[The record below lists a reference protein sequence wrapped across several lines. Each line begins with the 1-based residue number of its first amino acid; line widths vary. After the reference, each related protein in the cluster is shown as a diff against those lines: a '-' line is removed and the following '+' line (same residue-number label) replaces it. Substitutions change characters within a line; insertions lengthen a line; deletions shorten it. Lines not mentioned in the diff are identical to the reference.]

1 MYVTIPQMS
10 GKKEESSGSDGSSSG
25 SSSSSSEDENDTVEK
40 RVKKY
45 SKADRRAARLT
56 LGGKQ
61 TGTWRKMSWEE
72 RLKLLQQMATAS
84 GKKHKHSH
92 FSNVIIER
100 KSDDLEGSGSTDQG
114 GGWGEFG
121 DDELMDSKGRRE
133 RSSSLVVVGS
143 RGGWGEFGDDELMD
157 SKGGRERSS
166 SLVVVI
172 PKGTTSN
179 TK

>member
-1 MYVTIPQMS
+1 MS
-10 GKKEESSGSDGSSSG
+10 KKEESSGSDGSSSG

-61 TGTWRKMSWEE
+61 TGAWRKMSWEE
-72 RLKLLQQMATAS
+72 RLNLLQQMAMAS

-100 KSDDLEGSGSTDQG
+100 KSDDFDGSGSADQG
-114 GGWGEFG
+114 DWGEFD

-143 RGGWGEFGDDELMD
+143 RGWGEFGDDELMD

-166 SLVVVI
+166 SLVVI
-172 PKGTTSN
+172 PKGN